1 MSVELEKTII
11 KTCYSLP
18 AMGTQITLDNDIIVP
33 DSQPDVKTVLQAE
46 ILPMICEKHVQKD
59 YIIITGNVDYSIV
72 YLSDEKDSP
81 SRVRAISTRMP
92 FSHQIEVADVN
103 MADFVSIKPDVIN
116 VEFSAVNSRKINVR
130 SVVDFDTSAV
140 RCDGFE
146 AVCSA
151 VCDSDLPSKS
161 EIAEWFALS
170 GCGEM
175 NFEVADTISI
185 PSGSDLIDEILG
197 ADVKICGREI
207 KLINGK
213 PVVKGDVKICVLYTD
228 TAYRMQTA
236 EGSIP
241 FTEILGIDDVE
252 DERLCEIEYCLTD
265 FRYSIMADNDGDA
278 TLIDVCA
285 KINVSA
291 CAYSTGREN
300 ITADLYSPDFKVD
313 IIRGNAELTRLVSA
327 NSEQDIFKDTVEVS
341 PTCPAI
347 SKVHNVIVKPYVENA
362 EIMGGRMKI
371 TGVADTYIVYT
382 TSSPDTPVYT
392 YKKEIPFTHS
402 AMADGKEDCNINVIC
417 EANDIIYNAI
427 SANGVQVQFT
437 LNFNVRITEEKNL
450 TYISHVESD
459 GTVSEDSA
467 PTGIVIYFADAGEN
481 MWDISK
487 RYHTTTEAIN
497 KANGVDFPEVLDS
510 PKRIMIPKRRIG

>member
-11 KTCYSLP
+11 KTCRTLS

-59 YIIITGNVDYSIV
+59 YIILTGNVDYSIV

-81 SRVRAISTRMP
+81 SRVKAISTRMP
-92 FSHQIEVADVN
+92 FSHQIEVSDVN
-103 MADFVSIKPDVIN
+103 TADFVSVKPDVIN
-116 VEFSAVNSRKINVR
+116 VEFSAVNSRKINVK
-130 SVVDFDTSAV
+130 SVVDFEVNAV

-151 VCDSDLPSKS
+151 HCDSDLPSKCES
-161 EIAEWFALS
+161 AEWFALS
-170 GCGEM
+170 GCGETE
-175 NFEVADTISI
+175 FEVADTISI
-185 PSGSDLIDEILG
+185 PSGSELIDELLG
-197 ADVKICGREI
+197 VDVKICGREI

-213 PVVKGDVKICVLYTD
+213 PVVKGDVNVCALYID
-228 TAYRMQTA
+228 TAGRMQTA
-236 EGSIP
+236 AGNIP

-252 DERLCEIEYCLTD
+252 DERLCEVEYCLTD
-265 FRYSIMADNDGDA
+265 LRYSIMADSDGDA
-278 TLIDVCA
+278 ALIDVCA
-285 KINVSA
+285 KINACA
-291 CAYSTGREN
+291 CAYFTGRDD

-313 IIRGNAELTRLVSA
+313 IERGNAGLTRLIFA
-327 NSEQDIFKDTVEVS
+327 DREQNIFKDTVEVS

-347 SKVHNVIVKPYVENA
+347 SKVHNVVVKPYVENA
-362 EIMGGRMKI
+362 EIAGGRVRI
-371 TGVADTYIVYT
+371 SGVADTYIVYT
-382 TSSPDTPVYT
+382 TSSSDTPVYT

-402 AMADGKEDCNINVIC
+402 ASAEGKEDCNINVIC

-427 SANGVQVQFT
+427 SSNGVQVQFT
-437 LNFNVRITEEKNL
+437 LDFNVRVTEERNL
-450 TYISHVESD
+450 SYISNVESD

-467 PTGIVIYFADAGEN
+467 PTGIVIYFADAGES

-487 RYHTTTEAIN
+487 KYHTTAEAIRT
-497 KANGVDFPEVLDS
+497 ANGVDFPEVLDS